1 MEQLAPPNPH
11 ALAAMLM
18 VFIALVM
25 YASDRIRYETTSL
38 LILTGLA
45 LGFHVFPF
53 EKDGQSLQP
62 YEIFLGFGN
71 RGLIAVCAL
80 MILGYGIERTGA
92 LEGVGRGLA
101 NLWKRSRS
109 VTILLT
115 LVLTLAL
122 SSFINDTPVVIMMMP
137 VIIGLAASSSE
148 PPSRLLMPMGF
159 AAILGGMMTTIGTST
174 NLLVVNVAADMGM
187 EPFGMFDWTP
197 AALAG
202 VFVGLLYLWLVA
214 PRLLPD
220 REPFA
225 PEQQIRVYT
234 AQIHLSEKSPAV
246 GGTLSAAVSK
256 SGVKLTVRSVR
267 RDPNAVLSPLPDLI
281 LQPGDGI
288 VIRDTQENLRAAA
301 SRLRGSLMSG
311 DEKTTEDQRLQGGGG
326 DEQLAEVA
334 ITPVSGLVGH
344 PVSDAGLDRQHGVTL
359 LAFRRFGDHEEQRVE
374 DLQSKRLQAGD
385 ILLVQGTPEN
395 LTRLSASADLLV
407 LHGTI
412 NLPRK
417 RHAPLALVIM
427 LSVICVSAL
436 KLIPIEISALLGC
449 LAMLLTGCLTWQE
462 AGAALSRKVILIVT
476 ASLALGLALVR
487 TGGSEYLAS
496 LFVYLSFGA
505 PPSLV
510 LMSLMLVMA
519 GLTNIVSNNAA
530 AVIGTPIAIG
540 VAQHLGMPLE
550 PFVLAVVFGANLS
563 FGTPMAYQTHLLI
576 MNAAGYRFSDFVRVG
591 VPLLFIVWLV
601 LGLVLIWAYDL

>member
-1 MEQLAPPNPH
+1 MELLALPNPH
-11 ALAAMLM
+11 ALTAMLM
-18 VFIALVM
+18 VLFALVM
-25 YASDRIRYETTSL
+25 YASERIRYETTSL
-38 LILTGLA
+38 LVLTGLA

-71 RGLIAVCAL
+71 RGLVAVCAL
-80 MILGYGIERTGA
+80 MVLGYGIERTGA

-101 NLWKRSRS
+101 YLWKRSRS
-109 VTILLT
+109 MTILLT

-137 VIIGLAASSSE
+137 IIIGLAASSNE

-174 NLLVVNVAADMGM
+174 NILVINVAADMGM
-187 EPFGMFDWTP
+187 EPFGIFDWTP

-202 VFVGLLYLWLVA
+202 VFVGALYLWLVA

-220 REPFA
+220 REPFT

-234 AQIHLSEKSPAV
+234 AQIHLSEKSPVV
-246 GGTLSAAVSK
+246 GGTLSAALGRV
-256 SGVKLTVRSVR
+256 GFKLTVRSVR
-267 RDPNAVLSPLPDLI
+267 RDTNAVLSPLPDLI

-288 VIRDTQENLRAAA
+288 VVRDKQENLRAAA
-301 SRLRGSLMSG
+301 SRLRGSLMPG
-311 DEKTTEDQRLQGGGG
+311 DERSQEDQRLQEG

-344 PVSDAGLDRQHGVTL
+344 PLSDARLERQHGVTL

-374 DLQSKRLQAGD
+374 DLRSKRLQAGD

-395 LTRLSASADLLV
+395 LARLGASADLLG
-407 LHGTI
+407 LDGTI

-417 RHAPLALVIM
+417 RHAPMALIIM
-427 LSVICVSAL
+427 LSVVSVSAL
-436 KLIPIEISALLGC
+436 GWVPIEISALLGC

-462 AGAALSRKVILIVT
+462 AGAALSRKVILIVA

-510 LMSLMLVMA
+510 LLSLMLVMA

-530 AVIGTPIAIG
+530 AVIGSPIAIG
-540 VAQHLGMPLE
+540 VSQQLGMPLE

-576 MNAAGYRFSDFVRVG
+576 MNVAGYRFSDFVRVG
-591 VPLLFIVWLV
+591 VPLLVIVWLV

>member
-1 MEQLAPPNPH
+1 MELLSLPGPH
-11 ALAAMLM
+11 ALTVMLM
-18 VFIALVM
+18 VLFALVM
-25 YASDRIRYETTSL
+25 YVSERIRYETTSL

-62 YEIFLGFGN
+62 HEIFLSFGN
-71 RGLIAVCAL
+71 RGLVAVCAL
-80 MILGYGIERTGA
+80 MVLGYGIERTGA

-101 NLWKRSRS
+101 YLWKRSRS
-109 VTILLT
+109 LTILLT
-115 LVLTLAL
+115 LVLTVTL

-137 VIIGLAASSSE
+137 VVIGLAASSNE

-174 NLLVVNVAADMGM
+174 NILVINVAADMGM
-187 EPFGMFDWTP
+187 EPFGIFDWTP
-197 AALAG
+197 AALVG
-202 VFVGLLYLWLVA
+202 VFIGMLYLWLVA

-220 REPFA
+220 REPFT
-225 PEQQIRVYT
+225 PEQLVRVYT
-234 AQIHLSEKSPAV
+234 AQIHLSEKSPVV
-246 GGTLSAAVSK
+246 GGTLSAAI
-256 SGVKLTVRSVR
+256 GRANFKLTVRSVR
-267 RDPNAVLSPLPDLI
+267 RPPNAVLSPLPDLI

-288 VIRDTQENLRAAA
+288 VVRDTQENLRAAA
-301 SRLRGSLMSG
+301 RRLRGSLVSG
-311 DEKTTEDQRLQGGGG
+311 EERSTWDQRLQGG
-326 DEQLAEVA
+326 DEQLVEVA

-344 PVSDAGLDRQHGVTL
+344 PVSDARLEHRHGVTL
-359 LAFRRFGDHEEQRVE
+359 LAFRRFGDHEEQKVE
-374 DLQSKRLQAGD
+374 DLRSKRLQAGD
-385 ILLVQGTPEN
+385 ILLIQGKPEN
-395 LTRLSASADLLV
+395 LARLGASADLLV
-407 LHGTI
+407 LDGTI

-427 LSVICVSAL
+427 LLVVAVSAL
-436 KLIPIEISALLGC
+436 GWVPIEISSLFGC
-449 LAMLLTGCLTWQE
+449 LAMLLTGCITWKE
-462 AGAALSRKVILIVT
+462 AGAALSAKVILIVA
-476 ASLALGLALVR
+476 ASLALGLALIR

-510 LMSLMLVMA
+510 LLSLMLVMA

-540 VAQHLGMPLE
+540 VAQQLGMPLE

-576 MNAAGYRFSDFVRVG
+576 MNVAGYRFSDFVRVG
-591 VPLLFIVWLV
+591 VPLLVIVWLV